1 VDTLLA
7 VRPGHSTAS
16 LSCDCYDG
24 STFVTEQDLK
34 RQNSAIDPDLYV
46 QAVMPLLTY
55 LMM

>member
-1 VDTLLA
+1 MDTLLA